1 MQHHVEEQLFPTMVK
16 KNTSKSPRNA
26 SQAIPGP
33 SLPLKLPNTNESLQ
47 RLICLLGNRTKG
59 ELGAKARQELELL
72 IGMYPTVEQAT
83 LWKHN
88 LKQLVKDQ

>member
-1 MQHHVEEQLFPTMVK
+1 MAK
-16 KNTSKSPRNA
+16 KNTPKSLQNA
-26 SQAIPGP
+26 PQSILGP
-33 SLPLKLPNTNESLQ
+33 SLPLKLPSTNESLQ

-59 ELGAKARQELELL
+59 ELGAKARQELESL
-72 IGMYPTVEQAT
+72 IGIYPTVEQAT